1 MIRTIL
7 FDFGDVFINLNKE
20 ATQNE
25 FIKLDVSH
33 LTDHLD
39 EVNTLFETGKIN
51 SKVFLNEYQNILKQ
65 ETTDSIVHAWNA
77 ILLDFPQHRFN
88 FILEL
93 HKSQNYQLIL
103 LSNTNALHIEWIQK
117 NVHFYEAFKN
127 CFDHFYLSH
136 EIQLRKPNPE
146 IYEFVLTTH
155 NLKADEVLFIDDTK
169 DNTDAA
175 KALGIHVWNIAPKTE
190 DIVDLFTIKAEL
202 F

>member
-1 MIRTIL
+1 MIKTIL

-25 FIKLDVSH
+25 IKKLDVSH

-88 FILEL
+88 FISEL